1 MNEKQFEDDG
11 VEYIN
16 SYNYTLLDTH
26 YESDGKKI
34 IEWNKYSSN
43 AEYTDF
49 ERIVEI
55 LNIKQM
61 RLESIMKYCEE
72 VGKLL
77 DKIDKQQSTIQ
88 FLKEELKL
96 EQDFA
101 LRWQKE
107 SEMLAEENKELKHWK
122 KRIIEY
128 LTDWFNKTE
137 YLSVLNKIAEIN
149 NEIGLD
155 SDE

>member
-26 YESDGKKI
+26 YESDGERI

-49 ERIVEI
+49 ERIAEI

-61 RLESIMKYCEE
+61 RLESLMKHREE
-72 VGKLL
+72 VGKLFN
-77 DKIDKQQSTIQ
+77 KIDEQQFTIQ
-88 FLKEELKL
+88 SLKEELKL

-101 LRWQKE
+101 SRWEKE

-137 YLSVLNKIAEIN
+137 YLTVLYKINEIN

-155 SDE
+155 SDD